1 MPKYRVISELDPGTE
16 HRDPRGTRLRLD
28 EARIVTVVEAGSL
41 TEAAN
46 DARNA
51 EPHCERRITTVEELH
66 LGVTFSDER
75 LNLALSE
82 ADCSPTGEPLV
93 DPETFKDDHLPL
105 HRHPDFI
112 TVVAQVVFGLRE
124 SGLVPGLD
132 ISVLANEFDEPYA
145 MIGIHDDA
153 RGFYVSRGTEI
164 RRLTDDPAATGWQG
178 VLAVARAVVAFSN
191 DLHWARCRHIS

>member
-1 MPKYRVISELDPGTE
+1 MPKYRVISELDPGAE
-16 HRDPRGTRLRLD
+16 CRDPRGTRLGLD
-28 EARIVTVVEAGSL
+28 EARIVTVVEAETL
-41 TEAAN
+41 AEAAN
-46 DARNA
+46 EARDA

-66 LGVTFSDER
+66 PGLTFSDER
-75 LNLALSE
+75 LNRALSE

-93 DPETFKDDHLPL
+93 DPETFTDDHLPL
-105 HRHPDFI
+105 HRHPDFG

-145 MIGIHDDA
+145 MVEVHDHA

-191 DLHWARCRHIS
+191 DLH